1 MDNNSK
7 SRIRKRGIKAS
18 RVKLEEAQ
26 SLAGYRTQAS
36 LAEAIANRENLDS
49 APKDIVSKIFREIP
63 VSHSSIQRVAG
74 VLGVEAYT
82 LYKSA
87 EEEKPEKI
95 PEAQIPEPM
104 EKTPTPKSTF
114 YIRGTLLFFLLGVI
128 GVATAIFET
137 NDLAIKVENQTN
149 RNHAGKFANKK
160 PILGTFSLVVDTD
173 ERSSKLLHLSSL
185 LKKLEENH
193 TLSDYSQFNA
203 TSSKDVTPSN
213 ILHELQAD
221 FFLKIEATEV
231 GAFTNITASLY
242 TDNEGQ
248 DVWSTSIRRSYIE
261 LDVMLFLEDLVST
274 IEFETGLRE
283 AYTSKFS
290 ESTNKLAILNYMKG
304 RELLDE
310 SQDVSNFKKAQD
322 FFLSAVNSSPKFASA
337 YAGICKALVD
347 ESWGGNEKSLLEQAQ
362 TACDKAMDIASYH
375 PYINA
380 VNFYL
385 LRRTGRVEDALKLH
399 GSIDDSWNKG
409 VDYVHALAETNF
421 DAYRQNPDNKEY
433 ITEAKKLVKK
443 AILIDPSFWQSYNT
457 LGLIEFSVG
466 NTQAAIDAMAI
477 AVKYNPNEL
486 SYVNLGTL
494 SFCQSNEKDALH
506 YFTESL
512 KLSTDYYLANE
523 MIGLVHYYHQNYQ
536 ASFEY
541 RKKAL
546 DSLSDYG
553 VHNRYGAIA
562 ESAEK
567 LKMYDEAKEY
577 YQQALRIIERD
588 TLRGNLTPTDE
599 AIGLYYNVKLRLLNG
614 ERLRFNS
621 DPLKPRIETLTGSSA
636 NLESAA
642 IIRLALI
649 HAYFEEFDQAQ
660 ALLTSA
666 AKRCPT
672 YINLPD
678 LAFLFERDNAS

>member
-1 MDNNSK
+1 MK
-7 SRIRKRGIKAS
+7 SRKRKRGIKAS

-26 SLAGYRTQAS
+26 ALAGYKTQAS
-36 LAEAIANRENLDS
+36 LAEAIANVENLDS
-49 APKDIVSKIFREIP
+49 IPKDIVSKIFREIP
-63 VSHSSIQRVAG
+63 VSHSSIQRVAS

-87 EEEKPEKI
+87 EEEKREEPPLK
-95 PEAQIPEPM
+95 QISELR
-104 EKTPTPKSTF
+104 EKTPTSKSS
-114 YIRGTLLFFLLGVI
+114 YNIRIILLFILLGVLGI
-128 GVATAIFET
+128 ATIFTT
-137 NDLAIKVENQTN
+137 NDLTIKVEHQTN
-149 RNHAGKFANKK
+149 KKHAGKFANKK
-160 PILGTFSLVVDTD
+160 PILGTFSLIVDSD
-173 ERSSKLLHLSSL
+173 ERSSKLLHLSLL
-185 LKKLEENH
+185 LKKLEENY
-193 TLSDYSQFNA
+193 TLSDYSQFNT
-203 TSSKDVTPSN
+203 TSSQESTPNS

-221 FFLKIEATEV
+221 FFLKIEATEF
-231 GAFTNITASLY
+231 GAFINITASLY
-242 TDNEGQ
+242 ADNEGKEI
-248 DVWSTSIRRSYIE
+248 WSTSIRRSYIE
-261 LDVMLFLEDLVST
+261 LDVMLFLEDLIST

-283 AYTSKFS
+283 AHTSKIS
-290 ESTNKLAILNYMKG
+290 EPANKLSVLNYLKG
-304 RELLDE
+304 RELLDQ
-310 SQDVSNFKKAQD
+310 SQDFSNFKKIHEL
-322 FFLSAVNSSPKFASA
+322 FSTAVDTSPKFASA
-337 YAGICKALVD
+337 HAGICKALID

-362 TACDKAMDIASYH
+362 SACDEAMNIASYH

-385 LRRTGRVEDALKLH
+385 LRRTGRVEEALKLH
-399 GSIDDSWNKG
+399 EKIDDSWNKG

-421 DAYRQNPDNKEY
+421 DAYKQNPNIKEY
-433 ITEAKKLVKK
+433 ITEAKKLVNQ
-443 AILIDPSFWQSYNT
+443 AILIDPSFWRSYNT
-457 LGLIEFSVG
+457 LGLIEFSIG
-466 NTQAAIDAMAI
+466 NTQAAIDSMAV
-477 AVKYNPNEL
+477 AVTYNPNEL

-494 SFCQSNEKDALH
+494 SFCQSNEKEALN
-506 YFTESL
+506 YFAESL
-512 KLSTDYYLANE
+512 KLSSDYYLANE

-546 DSLSDYG
+546 ESISDYG

-567 LKMYDEAKEY
+567 LKMYVEAKEY
-577 YQQALRIIERD
+577 YRQALRIIERD

-614 ERLRFNS
+614 EKLHFDN
-621 DPLKPRIETLTGSSA
+621 DPLKPRIEILTDSSA
-636 NLESAA
+636 NLESSA

-649 HAYFEEFDQAQ
+649 HAYFEKFHQAQ

-678 LAFLFERDNAS
+678 LAFLFDRDSAS